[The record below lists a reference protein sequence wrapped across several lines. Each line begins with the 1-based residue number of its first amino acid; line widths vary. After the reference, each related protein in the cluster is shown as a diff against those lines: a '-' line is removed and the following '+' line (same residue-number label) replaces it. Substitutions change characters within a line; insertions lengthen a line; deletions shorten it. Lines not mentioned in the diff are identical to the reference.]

1 MADEIGKGIATLKKM
16 PPVALVGIVVV
27 GVGGVLYIRS
37 RSGGTADSGDAPESI
52 DSYQPEQIIAL
63 ERQLPGALPQSVS
76 QSVPPEPAVPPR
88 TDTKIPDART
98 QPIRIPAE
106 GTPTTPPMTTEQGL
120 PPIRTQPISTQ
131 PIAQPV
137 GGGQT
142 NPTPPVAAQP
152 PVTSPPPQGY
162 EPIQE
167 VKQYPGYPN
176 NFEPNRAMVQDTS
189 GLRTWA
195 ELVANERSK
204 GPGWNNTAQQR
215 NLAQIAIGGTAR
227 KGVQTK
233 GSAYPGV
240 SATNTNR
247 IWTNNVR
254 VSAGLRPLTGIE
266 WNQAQAFMTQLWNG
280 DEKAQIFQSGE
291 YARLVFEKYNL
302 PYRYV

>member
-1 MADEIGKGIATLKKM
+1 MPENIIGQGVSSIKKL

-37 RSGGTADSGDAPESI
+37 RGGVGGGDTGAPESI
-52 DSYQPEQIIAL
+52 PSYQPEQVVAL
-63 ERQLPGALPQSVS
+63 ERQLPGALPQPVQPGQPNIGTAAGDSGG
-76 QSVPPEPAVPPR
+76 AIVPPR
-88 TDTKIPDART
+88 QDTKIPDAKPVRAIE
-98 QPIRIPAE
+98 PFV
-106 GTPTTPPMTTEQGL
+106 PTTSQGL
-120 PPIRTQPISTQ
+120 PPITSQPITT
-131 PIAQPV
+131 QPV
-137 GGGQT
+137 GGSQT
-142 NPTPPVAAQP
+142 NPTPPVAVP
-152 PVTSPPPQGY
+152 PPATVSPPQTY

-176 NFEPNRAMVQDTS
+176 NFEPTRAMVQDTS
-189 GLRTWA
+189 GLHSWA
-195 ELVANERSK
+195 ELVAMEKSK

-254 VSAGLRPLTGIE
+254 VSAGLRPLQGKE
-266 WNQAQAFMTQLWNG
+266 WNEAAAYMSQLWNG
-280 DEKAQIFQSGE
+280 DERAQIYQSGE
-291 YARLVFEKYNL
+291 YARLIFERYNL